1 MFKFLNCVQKICFP
15 LETPFFFYHNQ
26 TTLTGPYSFNR
37 NKILVTS
44 IHIVSMHHKKDNY

>member
-1 MFKFLNCVQKICFP
+1 MFKFLNLCTENLFSPSKR
-15 LETPFFFYHNQ
+15 LFFFYHNQ

-44 IHIVSMHHKKDNY
+44 IHISMHHKKDNY

>member
-1 MFKFLNCVQKICFP
+1 MFKFLNLCTENLFP
-15 LETPFFFYHNQ
+15 PRNAFFFYHNQ